1 MAVKKV
7 TSRTRSTTKRS
18 TTKRSTAKR
27 ATKSK
32 SAAKA
37 ERADRAPTIQ
47 PPEIAEPR
55 FEEAATT
62 EPTTVEPTTAE
73 ETAAA
78 PAAAKAPALKPTVLR
93 PAMARPAAAKSAT
106 DPRPSRF
113 TGDYYLHA
121 AGPQPAEGLVRRPG
135 KWLIF
140 VSRSRVDALWESVRR
155 VVQTGRLGH
164 AAKVSTALPDP
175 LSPDPKKHVICVYT
189 ADEDNPTDVRR
200 VRDALRALGIT
211 WKIPYKSD
219 RATRAG
225 QYEMTTGGPAAKY
238 YE

>member
-18 TTKRSTAKR
+18 TTKRATAKR

-32 SAAKA
+32 SAAKP
-37 ERADRAPTIQ
+37 ERSDSTPTIQ
-47 PPEIAEPR
+47 PPEVAEPR
-55 FEEAATT
+55 LEELATA
-62 EPTTVEPTTAE
+62 EPTAVEATPAEPT
-73 ETAAA
+73 AA
-78 PAAAKAPALKPTVLR
+78 PMAAKLRPTVLR
-93 PAMARPAAAKSAT
+93 PAIARPAATKSAT

-113 TGDYYLHA
+113 TGDHYLHV

-155 VVQTGRLGH
+155 AVQAGRLGH

>member
-7 TSRTRSTTKRS
+7 TSRKRSTTKRS

-27 ATKSK
+27 ATKSRSTAK
-32 SAAKA
+32 S
-37 ERADRAPTIQ
+37 ERADSTPLIQ
-47 PPEIAEPR
+47 PSEIAEPTL
-55 FEEAATT
+55 EEPATA
-62 EPTTVEPTTAE
+62 EPTAVEPTVAE
-73 ETAAA
+73 PTAAA
-78 PAAAKAPALKPTVLR
+78 PTATKATVPR
-93 PAMARPAAAKSAT
+93 PAVARPAAAKSAT
-106 DPRPSRF
+106 DTRPSRF
-113 TGDYYLHA
+113 TGDHYLHA

-155 VVQTGRLGH
+155 AVQAGRLGH

>member
-18 TTKRSTAKR
+18 TTKRSTTKR
-27 ATKSK
+27 ATKAR
-32 SAAKA
+32 SAAKSG
-37 ERADRAPTIQ
+37 RADRTPTIQ
-47 PPEIAEPR
+47 PSEVAEPRLEESATAEPTIAEPTIAEPR
-55 FEEAATT
+55 
-62 EPTTVEPTTAE
+62 
-73 ETAAA
+73 AAA
-78 PAAAKAPALKPTVLR
+78 PTAAKPTV
-93 PAMARPAAAKSAT
+93 ARPAAAKSAT
-106 DPRPSRF
+106 DTRPSRF

-121 AGPQPAEGLVRRPG
+121 VGPQPAEGLVRRPG

-140 VSRSRVDALWESVRR
+140 VSRSRIDALWESVRR
-155 VVQTGRLGH
+155 AVQAGRLGH

-219 RATRAG
+219 KATRAG